1 MKFDRFYNVSSF
13 FKCWFYIVFYAYQL
27 KYSSWKK
34 CFFALEIFTFEII
47 GQPIGNATKNITLS
61 NYLSFLRQ
69 NFFIALI
76 PGERKKSIFTNKTR
90 AWLRTLH
97 FVARKYL
104 YRVFKILKNIST
116 GCSKFMWTY
125 FTALTTSVWD
135 CLLLKF

>member
-69 NFFIALI
+69 KFFY
-76 PGERKKSIFTNKTR
+76 SINSWREKEVDF
-90 AWLRTLH
+90 
-97 FVARKYL
+97 YE
-104 YRVFKILKNIST
+104 
-116 GCSKFMWTY
+116 
-125 FTALTTSVWD
+125 
-135 CLLLKF
+135 